1 MKKLWKWTAI
11 IVAVGAVALVNVKVA
26 LDANEANELLMQ
38 TVLTFTENGGT
49 ESGGGTESNNNG
61 GNPFF
66 YEHRLGEPK
75 TCTLYKYISVN
86 GNIIISTN
94 GNEQL
99 GAEYTK
105 ISLDGLYEKCPDKGN
120 GCTVYSCRQ
129 TP

>member
-1 MKKLWKWTAI
+1 MKKLWKWAAI

-66 YEHRLGEPK
+66 YEHLKGRPDE
-75 TCTLYKYISVN
+75 CTLYKYVSVN
-86 GNIIISTN
+86 GDVHITEDKNADFGI
-94 GNEQL
+94 G
-99 GAEYTK
+99 YTK
-105 ISLDGLYEKCPDKGN
+105 EKITGLYELCPNDGN